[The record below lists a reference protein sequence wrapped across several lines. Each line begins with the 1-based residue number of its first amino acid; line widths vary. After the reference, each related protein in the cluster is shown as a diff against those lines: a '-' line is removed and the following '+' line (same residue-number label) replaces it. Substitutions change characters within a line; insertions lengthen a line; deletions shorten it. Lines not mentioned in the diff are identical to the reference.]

1 LSPQNYRQAKKQRE
15 AAQKAR
21 QLKKLQRRQKP
32 EGSEGSEGPEASAL
46 DDKSAADGVEQ
57 PTPGSA
63 VDAE

>member
-1 LSPQNYRQAKKQRE
+1 LSPQNYRQMKKQRE

-32 EGSEGSEGPEASAL
+32 ETDPDTSAL
-46 DDKSAADGVEQ
+46 PETGAVEGVSQ

-63 VDAE
+63 VDAD